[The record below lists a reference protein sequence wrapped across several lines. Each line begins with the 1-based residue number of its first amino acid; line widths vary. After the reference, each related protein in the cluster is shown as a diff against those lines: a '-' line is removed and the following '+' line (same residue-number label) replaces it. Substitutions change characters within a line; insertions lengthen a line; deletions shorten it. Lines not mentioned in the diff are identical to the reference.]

1 MCAVTELIR
10 QRVLTLLIFIRD
22 LMEDVQS
29 LIDTAGDT
37 EAIYKH
43 TCTPTTTCSLERRA

>member
-37 EAIYKH
+37 EAEI
-43 TCTPTTTCSLERRA
+43 

>member
-37 EAIYKH
+37 EAEIWDLQTYRH
-43 TCTPTTTCSLERRA
+43 VNNHL